1 MDRLKKG
8 IPVLL
13 FATFC
18 FLLVPISMHAQEA
31 STDGSGEGAIQS
43 EEEAQSPGAHS
54 MGASSGSF
62 LLGNTVNERGNRST
76 NHITRSG
83 NDNKGI
89 ISVNQASGSLN
100 NQRNERAFVFPKD
113 PEGVSVLSVGTPSA
127 IMANQVHSTGVLRE
141 DVISESFN
149 GVTGIVGVNQSSGN
163 MNIQSNTVA
172 IGVGKGLILS
182 EMELGAVCIKENDVT
197 SEKVRRKDM
206 IIDSF
211 NDTRGVVQ
219 VNQTSGDA
227 IISKNF
233 MSYTFSN
240 MEVPIP

>member
-1 MDRLKKG
+1 MKG
-8 IPVLL
+8 IPLLL

-18 FLLVPISMHAQEA
+18 FLLVPISLHAQEA
-31 STDGSGEGAIQS
+31 GTDGSGEVAVQS
-43 EEEAQSPGAHS
+43 EEEAQSPVAHS
-54 MGASSGSF
+54 MGASGSF
-62 LLGNTVNERGNRST
+62 LLGNTVNERGNRSA

-83 NDNKGI
+83 NDNTGI
-89 ISVNQASGSLN
+89 INVNQASGSLN
-100 NQRNERAFVFPKD
+100 NQRNVRAFVFPDD

-127 IMANQVHSTGVLRE
+127 IMANQVHSCGVLRE

-163 MNIQSNTVA
+163 MNINENTVA

-182 EMELGAVCIKENDVT
+182 EMELGAVCIKENEVT
-197 SEKVRRKDM
+197 SEKVRRRDM

-227 IISKNF
+227 IVSRNY

-240 MEVPIP
+240 MEAPQP

>member
-1 MDRLKKG
+1 MKG
-8 IPVLL
+8 IPLLL

-18 FLLVPISMHAQEA
+18 FLLVPISLHAQEA
-31 STDGSGEGAIQS
+31 GTDGSGEVAVQS
-43 EEEAQSPGAHS
+43 EEEAQSPVAHS
-54 MGASSGSF
+54 MGASGSF
-62 LLGNTVNERGNRST
+62 LLGNTVNERGNRSA

-83 NDNKGI
+83 NDNTGI
-89 ISVNQASGSLN
+89 INVNQASGSLN
-100 NQRNERAFVFPKD
+100 NQRNVRAFVFPDD

-127 IMANQVHSTGVLRE
+127 IMANQVHSCGVLRE

-163 MNIQSNTVA
+163 MNINENTVA

-182 EMELGAVCIKENDVT
+182 EMELGAVCIKENEVT
-197 SEKVRRKDM
+197 SEKVRRRDM

-227 IISKNF
+227 IISKNY
-233 MSYTFSN
+233 MSFTN
-240 MEVPIP
+240 MELH

>member
-1 MDRLKKG
+1 MDRLKKR

-13 FATFC
+13 LFAAFC
-18 FLLVPISMHAQEA
+18 FFLVPISLHAQEA
-31 STDGSGEGAIQS
+31 STDGSGEGAVQA
-43 EEEAQSPGAHS
+43 EEEAQSNGAVS
-54 MGASSGSF
+54 MGASGSF

-89 ISVNQASGSLN
+89 ISVNQASGSFN

-127 IMANQVHSTGVLRE
+127 ILANQVHSYGVLRE
-141 DVISESFN
+141 DVIIESFN

-197 SEKVRRKDM
+197 SEKVHRRDM

-227 IISKNF
+227 IISRNY

-240 MEVPIP
+240 MEVPQP

>member
-1 MDRLKKG
+1 MDRFKKG
-8 IPVLL
+8 IPLLL

-18 FLLVPISMHAQEA
+18 FFLVPLSLHAQEA
-31 STDGSGEGAIQS
+31 STDGSGEGTVQS
-43 EEEAQSPGAHS
+43 EQEAQATGTLS
-54 MGASSGSF
+54 MGANGSF
-62 LLGNTVNERGNRST
+62 LLGNTVNERGNRSM
-76 NHITRSG
+76 NHITQSG

-89 ISVNQASGSLN
+89 ISVNQASGSFN
-100 NQRNERAFVFPKD
+100 NQRNMRVFVFPED

-127 IMANQVHSTGVLRE
+127 ILANKVQSFDVKRI
-141 DVISESFN
+141 DVIHDSFN

-163 MNIQSNTVA
+163 MVIQDNTIG

-182 EMELGAVCIKENDVT
+182 EMELGAVCIEANDIET
-197 SEKVRRKDM
+197 DKVCRRDM

-227 IISKNF
+227 IVSRNYF
-233 MSYTFSN
+233 GYTFSN
-240 MEVPIP
+240 MEVPQP